1 MKNKFF
7 EYYNPS
13 DQEINEVWIKGTFTF
28 DSNALLN
35 LYRYS
40 PKARSAF
47 FKILE
52 NISYRTKLTHEA
64 AYRFHRYRQGII
76 QSQGIVYKT
85 IRDFLKK
92 KENEIHQE
100 LNGYNRYSYLEID
113 LVRKHLNQSLDT
125 ISTEL
130 ERIES
135 QQQNYIESDII
146 LDTLSNVLDDSK
158 IGEPYTNDRLE
169 DIFEIGRERFQK
181 QIAPGYVPRQGE
193 KTHDEHIVYSDLIM
207 WFQLI
212 DEAKRQNKPLIL
224 VTDELK
230 EDWWE
235 RSSSKQHSV
244 AKRELLKEFYNETK
258 QKIYFYTME
267 NFITFAMN
275 RFVNNVDEDVIQ
287 EIINIKQKD
296 KELRHVEKI
305 IS

>member
-135 QQQNYIESDII
+135 QQQNYIESRD
-146 LDTLSNVLDDSK
+146 
-158 IGEPYTNDRLE
+158 
-169 DIFEIGRERFQK
+169 
-181 QIAPGYVPRQGE
+181 
-193 KTHDEHIVYSDLIM
+193 
-207 WFQLI
+207 
-212 DEAKRQNKPLIL
+212 
-224 VTDELK
+224 
-230 EDWWE
+230 
-235 RSSSKQHSV
+235 
-244 AKRELLKEFYNETK
+244 
-258 QKIYFYTME
+258 
-267 NFITFAMN
+267 
-275 RFVNNVDEDVIQ
+275 
-287 EIINIKQKD
+287 
-296 KELRHVEKI
+296 
-305 IS
+305 